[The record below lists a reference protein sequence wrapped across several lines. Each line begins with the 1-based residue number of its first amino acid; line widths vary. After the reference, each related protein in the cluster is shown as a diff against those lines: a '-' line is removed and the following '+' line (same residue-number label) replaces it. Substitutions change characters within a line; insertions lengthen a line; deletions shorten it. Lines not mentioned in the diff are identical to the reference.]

1 MPRKITDQIDPRML
15 AKEEFML
22 EVGEVFYAARVEAKL
37 SYRKIAKLSGVD
49 ESVVLRL
56 FNSKRASP
64 FSIAAIA
71 KGMGLR
77 PRLVLEKIE

>member
-1 MPRKITDQIDPRML
+1 MSRKITDDIDPRML
-15 AKEEFML
+15 AKEEFLL
-22 EVGEVFYAARVEAKL
+22 EIGEVFYAAYIEGAT
-37 SYRKIAKLSGVD
+37 SYRKIADASGVD
-49 ESVVLRL
+49 ESVVTRL
-56 FNSKRASP
+56 FNCKKASL